1 LLLDTQRYLRPTPSE
16 SALLAYVIRQGRA
29 SQPAIAAAT
38 GLSQQSVSRLV
49 SDLVARGA
57 LRYGPRLSSGRR
69 GQPSQQVEATPS
81 YAYSLGMSLMTDAI
95 ALVLMDFAGQVVDSR
110 FERMPAMTRTAVFA
124 AVQGAKADMLAKH
137 KIDPARLFG
146 LGVGLSGYCLDGMSR
161 FNAVHALD
169 EFAMVSLD
177 QLFADALGLP
187 TWVENDGN
195 AAAIGES
202 LLGVGRT
209 HANFVYIFI
218 AAGVGGGVVINN
230 KLWRGANG
238 NAGEVALILPRN
250 IYQHPSLETLRQCLL
265 RHGVNIDTITDLV
278 ERFDPQWPG
287 VDEWIERVRDSMSLM
302 VSAVAATVDPDAVVL
317 GGRIPKTLA
326 QMLIPHIEIYD
337 NTRRAEPRPFPK
349 ILLSQT
355 QADAC
360 AIGAAS
366 MAFKRYFLLPE
377 TER

>member
-1 LLLDTQRYLRPTPSE
+1 M
-16 SALLAYVIRQGRA
+16 LAFVVRQGLV

-57 LRYGPRLSSGRR
+57 LRYGPRLPSGKR

-81 YAYSLGMSLMTDAI
+81 YAYSFGLSLMTDAI
-95 ALVLMDFAGQVVDSR
+95 ALVLMDFAGQVVDSALVR
-110 FERMPAMTRTAVFA
+110 RPAMTRAAVFEA
-124 AVQGAKADMLAKH
+124 FNDVKADMLARH
-137 KIDPARLFG
+137 HIAPDRLFG
-146 LGVGLSGYCLDGMSR
+146 LGVGLSGYCLDGQSR
-161 FNAVHALD
+161 FNTVHALD
-169 EFAMVSLD
+169 DWALAPLD
-177 QLFADALGLP
+177 TLFQDELGLP

-202 LLGVGRT
+202 LLGVGRNV
-209 HANFVYIFI
+209 ANFVYIFI
-218 AAGVGGGVVINN
+218 ATGVGGGVVINN

-250 IYQHPSLETLRQCLL
+250 LYQHPSLGTLHQSLL
-265 RHGVNIDTITDLV
+265 RHGVAIDSITDLV
-278 ERFDPQWPG
+278 EQFDPSWPG
-287 VDEWIERVRDSMSLM
+287 VDEWIERTRDSMSLM
-302 VSAVAATVDPDAVVL
+302 VSAVAATLDPDAIVL
-317 GGRIPKTLA
+317 GGRIPKALA
-326 QMLIPHIEIYD
+326 QMIIPHIEIYD

-366 MAFKRYFLLPE
+366 MPFKRYFFLPE